1 MHTLKINICGQ
12 FCSREERV
20 ARQTQ
25 VWSKQ
30 NQSRASFAS
39 AEDLTEPQEDELK
52 SLKFGIKQVIHLR
65 NLVT

>member
-1 MHTLKINICGQ
+1 MANFAPEKKEWNW
-12 FCSREERV
+12 